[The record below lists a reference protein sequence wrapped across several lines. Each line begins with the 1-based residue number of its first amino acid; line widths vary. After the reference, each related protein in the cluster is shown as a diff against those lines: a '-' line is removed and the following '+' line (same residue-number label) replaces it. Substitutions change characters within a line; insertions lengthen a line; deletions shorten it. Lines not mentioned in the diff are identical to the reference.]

1 MDSRGNDFQSLVF
14 DFMPRYSLDR
24 WLHPRSNEQT
34 DKLSLSQ
41 LLNIAIDVA
50 DALDYLHNS
59 SCPTVIHCDLKPS
72 NILLG
77 CDWTAYVADFGIAKL
92 IDESMDQ
99 SNLNIGTE
107 STIGIRGTIGYV
119 APGTSTAHYSH
130 FLRSIRLP

>member
-1 MDSRGNDFQSLVF
+1 MF

-24 WLHPRSNEQT
+24 WLQPRSNEQT
-34 DKLSLSQ
+34 HKLSLAQ

-59 SCPTVIHCDLKPS
+59 SCPTVVHCDLKPS

-77 CDWTAYVADFGIAKL
+77 SDWTAHVADFGLAKL
-92 IDESMDQ
+92 VGESIDQ
-99 SNLNIGTE
+99 SNFNAGTE

-119 APGTSTAHYSH
+119 APGTSSAHYSH
-130 FLRSIRLP
+130 FLIN